1 MYLAPLSRGCRAT
14 AQATAI
20 ALLAVLTLAAP
31 AAFAAPANDGYA
43 HAKSLRLGKTIK
55 GSVTG
60 ATRQADEPRHAR
72 SLATHS
78 VWYRLRTKRKMTV
91 AVNTCKTSF
100 DTVLAVYTGRSVHS
114 LQVVNYN
121 NNGCNS
127 NGGGS
132 RVTFQA
138 LKGVTYRI
146 AVVGFASTGR
156 FRIGAYRL
164 EVPPNDYFADA
175 AAVTV
180 GQSVD
185 GTTLNATRELG
196 EPPHT
201 YNRIHT
207 VWFKLSVAAPTTVE
221 VLACTADGV
230 TIYTGNSL
238 RSLTRVTP
246 TANVS
251 CGEQFSAQPGVVYRI
266 VVESGGNG
274 LGYRLV
280 TRAVPPGP

>member
-1 MYLAPLSRGCRAT
+1 MPPAPRSRGCRAT
-14 AQATAI
+14 VQVTAI
-20 ALLAVLTLAAP
+20 ALLGGLALAAP
-31 AAFAAPANDGYA
+31 EAFAAPVNDGFA
-43 HAKSLRLGKTIK
+43 NAKALRLGTTVK
-55 GSVTG
+55 GSITG
-60 ATRQADEPRHAR
+60 ATKQAGEPRHAR

-91 AVNTCKTSF
+91 AVNTCNTGF
-100 DTVLAVYTGRSVHS
+100 DTILAVYTGRSLRS
-114 LQVVNYN
+114 LHVVNYN

-132 RVTFQA
+132 RATFRA

-146 AVVGFASTGR
+146 AVVGFAGTGR
-156 FRIGAYRL
+156 FRIGAFRL

-175 AAVTV
+175 ADVTV
-180 GQSVD
+180 GESVD
-185 GTTLNATRELG
+185 GTTLNATRELD

-201 YNRIHT
+201 YHRLHT

-251 CGEQFSAQPGVVYRI
+251 CGEQFSAQPGVVYRV

-274 LGYRLV
+274 LGYRLM